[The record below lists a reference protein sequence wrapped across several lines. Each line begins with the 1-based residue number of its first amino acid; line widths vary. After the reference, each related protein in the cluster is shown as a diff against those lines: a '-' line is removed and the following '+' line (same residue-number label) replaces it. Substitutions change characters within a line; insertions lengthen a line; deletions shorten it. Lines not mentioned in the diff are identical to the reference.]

1 MKIHAAKL
9 LNTEDQDFECG
20 EITMVSKEGVVV
32 NTGKG
37 SILIT
42 ELQFPGGKRM
52 AVQDALNGK
61 FKDQLQLGKRLGSQ
75 A

>member
-1 MKIHAAKL
+1 
-9 LNTEDQDFECG
+9 
-20 EITMVSKEGVVV
+20 MVSKEGVVV